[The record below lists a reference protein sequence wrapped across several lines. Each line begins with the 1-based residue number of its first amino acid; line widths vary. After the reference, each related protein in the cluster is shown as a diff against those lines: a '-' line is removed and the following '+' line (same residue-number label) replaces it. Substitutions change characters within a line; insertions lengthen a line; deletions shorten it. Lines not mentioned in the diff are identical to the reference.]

1 MILTD
6 ARKVTISVAPIH
18 FLVPRSVPPNC
29 SRPWSLV
36 NLHNSMRDNKI
47 CLAQLGSCLAR
58 FANPLFHLSNVNTN
72 SSLTCASKPL
82 SHAASIMPCSL
93 EMEGIR
99 ACAVVE
105 DAEEEEEMP
114 CAANVGAYSDEDAR
128 EDSNI

>member
-1 MILTD
+1 M
-6 ARKVTISVAPIH
+6 
-18 FLVPRSVPPNC
+18 
-29 SRPWSLV
+29 
-36 NLHNSMRDNKI
+36 
-47 CLAQLGSCLAR
+47 
-58 FANPLFHLSNVNTN
+58 NTN

-105 DAEEEEEMP
+105 DAEEEEEEMP